1 MKSILSELT
10 PKLLLPS
17 LASWLKSDLTVST
30 SRFRNVWSWVWMMSY
45 DLLQSQTQTNIYAIG
60 QQSTGK
66 SSVIEALTG
75 IKTPRDTGTCT
86 RCPLM
91 IDLEPSDDPQAA
103 WQATV
108 YLQQR
113 YHWDPQANNEGNA
126 KFPDWVEKATPDRI
140 FFAQTHD
147 PEELEFLIQRAQQA
161 TLSPTQDPQ
170 SFLDISSDGSNG
182 THACLFSP
190 NIVAI
195 QITKHDLPALSFYDL
210 PGLISQAETEA
221 EEYTVP
227 LVRNLVSEYIA
238 SPDTLILVTCAL
250 EVYYKVCSS
259 IRC

>member
-1 MKSILSELT
+1 
-10 PKLLLPS
+10 
-17 LASWLKSDLTVST
+17 
-30 SRFRNVWSWVWMMSY
+30 
-45 DLLQSQTQTNIYAIG
+45 
-60 QQSTGK
+60 
-66 SSVIEALTG
+66 
-75 IKTPRDTGTCT
+75 
-86 RCPLM
+86 M

-113 YHWDPQANNEGNA
+113 YHWDPQANNKSSV

-170 SFLDISSDGSNG
+170 SFLDISSDGFNG
-182 THACLFSP
+182 AHACLFSP

-250 EVYYKVCSS
+250 EVYY
-259 IRC
+259 